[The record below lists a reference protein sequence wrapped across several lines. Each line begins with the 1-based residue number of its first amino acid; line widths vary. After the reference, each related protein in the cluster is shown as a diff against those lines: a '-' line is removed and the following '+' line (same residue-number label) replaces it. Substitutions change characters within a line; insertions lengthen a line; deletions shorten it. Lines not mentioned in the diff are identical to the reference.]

1 MARIVQYTETGG
13 PEVLTL
19 VETPDPVPGAGE
31 LTVRMRAIGVNPRD
45 AKERAGL
52 RGGGSGTRTIGHD
65 GAGIVT
71 EVGDGVTGIT
81 VGDRVAISKGAST
94 YATDVVIPAEAVH
107 PIPDGVSDEH
117 AAALGI
123 PAGTA
128 YQLLRSLAVG
138 EGDVLVYHGGS
149 GAVGQGAIQFAR
161 EFGAQVVATASPKNH
176 ALLRAL
182 GAEPVDYTGAD
193 ATELAT
199 RILDAAPAAISVAID
214 GIGTDEAIEAS
225 IKLLDDK
232 QRIATI
238 VRGAEASDFGIRAFS
253 GGSPEPLTEQELAWR
268 GEGLKHAMASIA
280 RGNFEVQFGA
290 SFPLTEVVEAHRLV
304 DTGHPGGKIILHP

>member
-19 VETPDPVPGAGE
+19 VETPDPVPGPGE
-31 LTVRMRAIGVNPRD
+31 IAVSMRAIGVNPRD

-52 RGGGSGTRTIGHD
+52 RGGSGTRTIGHD
-65 GAGIVT
+65 GAGVVT
-71 EVGDGVTGIT
+71 AIGEGVTAYA
-81 VGDRVAISKGAST
+81 VGDRVALSKGAST
-94 YATDVVIPAEAVH
+94 YASDVVVPAAVVH
-107 PIPDGVSDEH
+107 PIPDGVSDEQ

-149 GAVGQGAIQFAR
+149 GAVGQAAIQFAR

-176 ALLRAL
+176 ELLRSL
-182 GAEPVDYTGAD
+182 GAEPVDYSEAD

-214 GIGTDEAIEAS
+214 GIGTDAAIDAS
-225 IKLLDDK
+225 IKLVDDK
-232 QRIATI
+232 PRIATI
-238 VRGAEASDFGIRAFS
+238 VRGADAAEYGIRAFS

-268 GEGLKHAMASIA
+268 ADGLQHAMESIA
-280 RGNFEVQFGA
+280 KGTFQVQLGET
-290 SFPLTEVVEAHRLV
+290 FPLDEVVEAHRLV
-304 DTGHPGGKIILHP
+304 DTGHPGGKIILRP

>member
-1 MARIVQYTETGG
+1 MARIVQYTQAGG

-19 VETPDPVPGAGE
+19 VETAVPSPGAGE
-31 LTVRMRAIGVNPRD
+31 IAVRLQAIGINPRD

-52 RGGGSGTRTIGHD
+52 RGGSGTRTIGHD
-65 GAGIVT
+65 GAGVVT
-71 EVGDGVTGIT
+71 ALGDDVTGVT

-94 YATDVVIPAEAVH
+94 YASDIVVPAAVVQR
-107 PIPDGVSDEH
+107 IPDGVSVEQ

-149 GAVGQGAIQFAR
+149 GAVGQAAIQFAR

-176 ALLRAL
+176 ELLRTL

-238 VRGAEASDFGIRAFS
+238 VRGADAAEHGIRAFS
-253 GGSPEPLTEQELAWR
+253 GGSAEPLTEQEFAWR
-268 GEGLKHAMASIA
+268 TEGLQHALASVA
-280 RGNFEVQFGA
+280 GGTFQVQLGA
-290 SFPLTEVVEAHRLV
+290 VFPLDEVVEAHRLL
-304 DTGHPGGKIILHP
+304 DSGHPGGKIILRP